1 MFHWCGLLSVII
13 NESLLMLDKD
23 VRKLLTSFAM
33 ISESGNIDVY
43 LDVKNEGLNTIY
55 ATYLKK
61 LQMLHSVAIQDH
73 NNKKHILPI
82 SRK

>member
-1 MFHWCGLLSVII
+1 
-13 NESLLMLDKD
+13 MLDKD

>member
-1 MFHWCGLLSVII
+1 MFHWGGLLSVII